1 MNKKII
7 KWLSVCTAFILF
19 IGVSCTVLATIQLFD
34 FFDLGQKTSNILPN
48 SSSNTSDILSDSNI
62 ITQKDIDLLRL
73 KKDFLGLDDTE
84 NEMINNLI
92 RQRVIFK
99 EADRLNLTINHD
111 EAKKHI
117 IDIMNQAEKLTQ
129 SENEAERTSAEQTLS
144 FINSYIDGLGITQ
157 DEYFDLAAEEQR
169 RIDASIALQA
179 YFKDTLAPKTAED
192 PVLFEEAWNNYVDEL
207 VKTFHNNIAEQN

>member
-1 MNKKII
+1 
-7 KWLSVCTAFILF
+7 
-19 IGVSCTVLATIQLFD
+19 
-34 FFDLGQKTSNILPN
+34 
-48 SSSNTSDILSDSNI
+48 
-62 ITQKDIDLLRL
+62 
-73 KKDFLGLDDTE
+73 
-84 NEMINNLI
+84 MINNLI

-111 EAKKHI
+111 EAKKQI
-117 IDIMNQAEKLTQ
+117 IDIMNQAEQLTQ

-144 FINSYIDGLGITQ
+144 LINSYIDGLDITQ

-179 YFKDTLAPKTAED
+179 YFKDTLAPETADD

-207 VKTFHNNIAEQN
+207 VQTFQNNVAEQN